1 MSAAL
6 YTRIHAKPIAARLLT
21 ILRRTAT
28 HLTDL
33 KHFGQPQIAMGNIN
47 RYLTGILLLGT
58 LLTGLSLAEEAPENT
73 GENPT
78 SAPPAAPSADISTPP
93 PPPANPPE
101 RLEVQRG
108 QWLIKQLQSDPD
120 SRIEIHWFRE
130 GSAEKYLGLYTP
142 EHSLQP
148 QGYALILHD
157 NQQHPNW
164 PGIVSALRA
173 ELPAGGWST
182 LAISLPDYW
191 LIPDIPKRE
200 PEDTVI
206 ATTNSDISSND
217 SSEASDAETTGEAET
232 AAMPGSRTALENT
245 SEAAADP
252 APLRAHRFPPL
263 AEDYDRQEV
272 PKILQSRIQEGLEFL
287 RDRDPMPIIIIAI
300 GSSATW
306 IAQQAHEMRMKDIAG
321 LVIIDP
327 VKLPDSDTNPN
338 EDVAGLRIPVLD
350 IAPEYNARTPPIER
364 KKNARR
370 QSRKTYEQ
378 HIVMGSG
385 PGFSQSE
392 PQVVKKIRGWA
403 KRVILDKSRFG
414 YL

>member
-1 MSAAL
+1 
-6 YTRIHAKPIAARLLT
+6 
-21 ILRRTAT
+21 
-28 HLTDL
+28 
-33 KHFGQPQIAMGNIN
+33 
-47 RYLTGILLLGT
+47 
-58 LLTGLSLAEEAPENT
+58 
-73 GENPT
+73 
-78 SAPPAAPSADISTPP
+78 
-93 PPPANPPE
+93 
-101 RLEVQRG
+101 
-108 QWLIKQLQSDPD
+108 
-120 SRIEIHWFRE
+120 
-130 GSAEKYLGLYTP
+130 
-142 EHSLQP
+142 
-148 QGYALILHD
+148 
-157 NQQHPNW
+157 
-164 PGIVSALRA
+164 
-173 ELPAGGWST
+173 
-182 LAISLPDYW
+182 
-191 LIPDIPKRE
+191 
-200 PEDTVI
+200 
-206 ATTNSDISSND
+206 
-217 SSEASDAETTGEAET
+217 
-232 AAMPGSRTALENT
+232 
-245 SEAAADP
+245 
-252 APLRAHRFPPL
+252 
-263 AEDYDRQEV
+263 
-272 PKILQSRIQEGLEFL
+272 
-287 RDRDPMPIIIIAI
+287 MPIIIIAI